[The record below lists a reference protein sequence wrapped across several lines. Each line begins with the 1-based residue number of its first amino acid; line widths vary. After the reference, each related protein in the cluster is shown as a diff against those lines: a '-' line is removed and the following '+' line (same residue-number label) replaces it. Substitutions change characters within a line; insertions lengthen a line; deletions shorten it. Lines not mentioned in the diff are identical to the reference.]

1 MVSQKHGDPIC
12 KPSFGIAA
20 YLVAPP
26 LGAFS
31 VPGYAG
37 TVSSRVAESQKRVG
51 CKKKK
56 SMIMDCTA
64 WPCYTITTPEY
75 AE

>member
-26 LGAFS
+26 LVRFLF
-31 VPGYAG
+31 
-37 TVSSRVAESQKRVG
+37 RVTLEL
-51 CKKKK
+51 
-56 SMIMDCTA
+56 
-64 WPCYTITTPEY
+64 
-75 AE
+75 